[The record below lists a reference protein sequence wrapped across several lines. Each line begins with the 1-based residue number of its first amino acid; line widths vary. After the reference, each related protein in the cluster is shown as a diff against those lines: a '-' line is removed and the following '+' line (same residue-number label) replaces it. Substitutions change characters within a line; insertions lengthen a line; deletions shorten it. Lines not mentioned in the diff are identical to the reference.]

1 MGRAL
6 AHLRTAAKALVPQMS
21 FQHVRYGR
29 QSTPAAI
36 MSMLELHLGRMPG
49 RSRCNQRTIRVMS
62 AEALPRAD
70 AFLKG

>member
-6 AHLRTAAKALVPQMS
+6 AHLRTAAKAIVPPKR

-36 MSMLELHLGRMPG
+36 MSTLEWHLGRIR
-49 RSRCNQRTIRVMS
+49 RSRCNQRTIRVIS
-62 AEALPRAD
+62 EETLPRAD